1 MEFLHVFYKEILV
14 DEDNIFSANLTEQ
27 IKFKKSKIFAVSGLS
42 IDPDIQSNVLLRN
55 IEGKKT
61 LSGILRK
68 YAQEKEKFNLDLK
81 IYKENFFDITVPFQ
95 KRTDALFNGFEYYDV
110 TTQKQETIDFY
121 DYHLKITTTIYH
133 LKNFGF
139 TWEHVPLEFKCKITL
154 FADKKALTK
163 NYQWLNLQDIELR
176 QISL

>member
-1 MEFLHVFYKEILV
+1 MKT
-14 DEDNIFSANLTEQ
+14 IFFRQTLQSKSNLKNPKYSLSAGCQLT
-27 IKFKKSKIFAVSGLS
+27 KIFNLMFYYET
-42 IDPDIQSNVLLRN
+42 LK
-55 IEGKKT
+55 EKKAF
-61 LSGILRK
+61 SDILRK

-81 IYKENFFDITVPFQ
+81 IYKENFFDITVSFQ
-95 KRTDALFNGFEYYDV
+95 KRTDVLFNGFEYCDA

-121 DYHLKITTTIYH
+121 DYHYH

-139 TWEHVPLEFKCKITL
+139 TWEHGPLEFKYKITL

>member
-42 IDPDIQSNVLLRN
+42 VDKDIQSNVLLRN
-55 IEGKKT
+55 IEGKKAF
-61 LSGILRK
+61 SDILRK

-81 IYKENFFDITVPFQ
+81 IYKENFFDITVSFQ
-95 KRTDALFNGFEYYDV
+95 KRTDVLFNGFEYYDA

-121 DYHLKITTTIYH
+121 DYHYH

-139 TWEHVPLEFKCKITL
+139 TWEHGPLEFKYKITL